1 MENAE
6 LTAQQRAFLRGIEAG
21 PKTFPDVWPKWLTDL
36 WIRDF
41 FSSRGRTL
49 HLTEKG
55 KAEIPPDA
63 ETEVELVVVVGISSK
78 AAAAGAWRA
87 ALPELEHEF
96 PAVAFSLHVAQA
108 DFVDDGRYMVVPF
121 RGNIGDGTALRPM
134 PPAGLVDAVGSTLD
148 RLRFLEQA
156 TVQ

>member
-36 WIRDF
+36 WIRDY
-41 FSSRGRTL
+41 FSSRGRVL
-49 HLTEKG
+49 HLTKKG

-63 ETEVELVVVVGISSK
+63 EIGAELVVVVGISSK

-87 ALPELEHEF
+87 ALPVLKREF
-96 PAVAFSLHVAQA
+96 PAVGFKLHVARA

-121 RGNIGDGTALRPM
+121 RGSIGDGTALRPM
-134 PPAGLVDAVGSTLD
+134 PPAGLLDAVGRALD
-148 RLRFLEQA
+148 RLRFLEPV